1 MNFHLTKM
9 DKFIEDNNLK
19 IGISEDK
26 VKVILCNNIPLTKQI
41 SWENK
46 KKIIK
51 NLVTETQEDIE
62 KIYNRCNEFSTDTKL
77 GFFLSV
83 GGNDWIRKDSWESPV
98 LHRYLIKQLSFYFK
112 INEKHANEIY
122 KKILNQNDFS
132 NKKLFRF
139 IKKIYFNFD
148 ILITSLLISTINLII
163 KKDKLSILTLGFI
176 GKKLDDINDLSNKY
190 KFKNYDVNFKP
201 RLKYFSNYLL
211 NSDNKSYFSLNLF
224 DWLKTILISVRYF
237 YFWKKFKNENKSISY
252 FFEYIDNSFIGIF
265 NSLYEYK
272 SFKKLLNHA
281 KVKYVIS
288 AATPNRP
295 SNRRLFLASSKIGS
309 KTISINTKVMVYN
322 NLGYRFNFKK
332 YNCDKVGIAS
342 KFFVTTHSSKQTL
355 LRAGI
360 NVPDINE
367 IYPIEKNKQKEKS
380 KKLLNHRNFIILL
393 CLTPNYKV
401 NFELFNIVKNF
412 SIKQNAEFLV
422 RLHPLLGMDEQI
434 FLSNNNN
441 NYTNVTGMKFE
452 KLRDVFTNHNTPTFA
467 VSNFS
472 SSLCKALHYN
482 FIPVWIRYLGETPI
496 LFNEIIDNVG
506 MVADNFDQ
514 FAKIMLKYSKMNE
527 FNRQLYLEKRKSFN
541 YIGKDINS
549 NDFENIV
556 SSLT

>member
-1 MNFHLTKM
+1 M

-252 FFEYIDNSFIGIF
+252 FFEYIDNSF
-265 NSLYEYK
+265 
-272 SFKKLLNHA
+272 
-281 KVKYVIS
+281 
-288 AATPNRP
+288 
-295 SNRRLFLASSKIGS
+295 
-309 KTISINTKVMVYN
+309 
-322 NLGYRFNFKK
+322 
-332 YNCDKVGIAS
+332 
-342 KFFVTTHSSKQTL
+342 
-355 LRAGI
+355 
-360 NVPDINE
+360 
-367 IYPIEKNKQKEKS
+367 
-380 KKLLNHRNFIILL
+380 
-393 CLTPNYKV
+393 
-401 NFELFNIVKNF
+401 
-412 SIKQNAEFLV
+412 
-422 RLHPLLGMDEQI
+422 
-434 FLSNNNN
+434 
-441 NYTNVTGMKFE
+441 
-452 KLRDVFTNHNTPTFA
+452 
-467 VSNFS
+467 
-472 SSLCKALHYN
+472 
-482 FIPVWIRYLGETPI
+482 
-496 LFNEIIDNVG
+496 
-506 MVADNFDQ
+506 
-514 FAKIMLKYSKMNE
+514 
-527 FNRQLYLEKRKSFN
+527 
-541 YIGKDINS
+541 
-549 NDFENIV
+549 
-556 SSLT
+556 